1 MKKIKLIALIAA
13 VIAALG
19 LYQFL
24 REIGKPAET
33 PRTEVVVAAV
43 DIPENTLITPDM
55 VMLMQVATE
64 ALLPGHICELDSA
77 VGMVLSSDVYAG
89 EQILSNRLVRVG
101 AEVDESSTLA
111 YKVDDGMRAVTI
123 SVGATSGLSNMI
135 KPGNRVD
142 LVMNYSYEREVE
154 DDDAEGEPAPEEQET
169 EEESKPE
176 TETVSASRLLL
187 QNLKVLAVGAT
198 LSKDGAAEYTTVTLQ
213 TTPEDAITLS
223 FAEYT
228 ANLRLVLRSAL
239 DNEILEE
246 IEVDLDMIRGEEEE
260 VTAP

>member
-43 DIPENTLITPDM
+43 DIPENTLITPEM

-101 AEVDESSTLA
+101 TEVDESSTLA

-142 LVMNYSYEREVE
+142 IVMNYSYEREVE
-154 DDDAEGEPAPEEQET
+154 DDDAEAEPTPEEQKA
-169 EEESKPE
+169 EEEPE
-176 TETVSASRLLL
+176 TEMISASRLLL

-213 TTPEDAITLS
+213 TTPEDALTLS

-228 ANLRLVLRSAL
+228 ANLRLVLRSSL